1 MMPRPKV
8 RRRVTGDRL
17 RPETLL
23 ELVGGFGSGFQ
34 QDRSLELPNDLV
46 SRQELV
52 VVVPGGVTPPGVVA
66 GTKETGKRPR
76 SSVEINELGDCPGKV
91 RRKAKIAFLIAKIG
105 GVSGK
110 KVGPPTIRA
119 V

>member
-1 MMPRPKV
+1 V
-8 RRRVTGDRL
+8 SA
-17 RPETLL
+17 
-23 ELVGGFGSGFQ
+23 ELAEIPSHLIGGFGSGFQ
-34 QDRSLELPNDLV
+34 QDRSLEPPNNLI

-52 VVVPGGVTPPGVVA
+52 VVVPGGVTSPRVVA
-66 GTKETGKRPR
+66 SAKETGKRPR

-91 RRKAKIAFLIAKIG
+91 RRKAEVAFLIAKIG
-105 GVSGK
+105 GVRGK